1 MMKQASLST
10 LCIASVL
17 TFASIALTACGAN
30 NDSPDSTQQVSAVQ
44 DGTPGTGN
52 SNSAVEP
59 ILPVGS
65 TDAVA
70 SSAVASVQAS
80 LAEDSS
86 QVKPLMHSAPESN

>member
-1 MMKQASLST
+1 MKQASFST
-10 LCIASVL
+10 LSIASAL

-30 NDSPDSTQQVSAVQ
+30 NDPPDSTQQVSAVQ
-44 DGTPGTGN
+44 DGTTEAGN
-52 SNSAVEP
+52 GNSAVEP
-59 ILPVGS
+59 ILAVGS

-86 QVKPLMHSAPESN
+86 QVKPVLHSAPENN